1 MSDDSQRIDKWLW
14 YARFFK
20 TRTAA
25 TKFVAAGKVRVNKTR
40 VTKAGQVVQVGDIL
54 TFTLHHRLRI
64 VEILG
69 AGTRRGPAR
78 KRKRSMPI
86 SARRSSRPAHRRP
99 TARAPHRSAATSAAA
114 GRPRNSAAIS
124 NGSCP
129 AGTGAMKTNPT
140 ERKNGGELPN

>member
-69 AGTRRGPAR
+69 AGTRRGPAPEAQTLYADL
-78 KRKRSMPI
+78 SPPVQ
-86 SARRSSRPAHRRP
+86 SAGTPAADGSGTAPVSRDLGSGRP
-99 TARAPHRSAATSAAA
+99 TKKQRRDL
-114 GRPRNSAAIS
+114 
-124 NGSCP
+124 
-129 AGTGAMKTNPT
+129 
-140 ERKNGGELPN
+140 ERLLPGWDGQDENESH